1 MGFPALLP
9 AGHLEENIIMK
20 KCYRKFIT
28 AIPALIYFVIYL
40 TWFYLIE
47 HMQGRDYTIIHM
59 KADDKIPFC
68 EYFIIPYL
76 LWFGY
81 VAWIVI
87 YLFFK
92 NTRDFHKCCRFLF
105 SGMTVFLIISTVFP
119 NIHYLRPS
127 VMPRDNIFCDLVAML
142 YQIDTST
149 NLWPSIHVYNSL
161 GVLFAVV
168 HNDRLGS
175 KKWIKWTCFTLTVSI
190 VLSTMFLKQHSV
202 FDVMTAFIMA
212 AVVYIV
218 VYRTELLSNLRHT
231 YEKYRKRK
239 ETQWF

>member
-1 MGFPALLP
+1 MKKLYQKFMMAVPALVYLT
-9 AGHLEENIIMK
+9 
-20 KCYRKFIT
+20 F
-28 AIPALIYFVIYL
+28 YL

-47 HMQGRDYTIIHM
+47 NMHGRDYTIIHM

-68 EYFIIPYL
+68 EFFIVPYL

-81 VAWIVI
+81 IAWIMI
-87 YLFFK
+87 YLLFT

-105 SGMTVFLIISTVFP
+105 SGMTVFLIISTLFP
-119 NIHYLRPS
+119 NIHYLRPFI
-127 VMPRDNIFCDLVAML
+127 MPRDNVFCDLVSFL
-142 YQIDTST
+142 YKIDTST

-161 GVLFAVV
+161 GVLFAVA

-175 KKWIKWTCFTLTVSI
+175 KKWIKWCCFTLSVSI
-190 VLSTMFLKQHSV
+190 ILSTMFLKQHSV

-218 VYRTELLSNLRHT
+218 VYRTEILSNLRHS
-231 YEKYRKRK
+231 YEEYRKRNK
-239 ETQWF
+239 KSADRLWR

>member
-1 MGFPALLP
+1 
-9 AGHLEENIIMK
+9 MK
-20 KCYRKFIT
+20 KLYQKFLV
-28 AIPALIYFVIYL
+28 ALPALIYLAIYL

-47 HMQGRDYTIIHM
+47 NMHGRDYTIIHM

-81 VAWIVI
+81 IAWIMV
-87 YLFFK
+87 YLLFT
-92 NTRDFHKCCRFLF
+92 NTRDFYKCCRFLF
-105 SGMTVFLIISTVFP
+105 TGMTVFLIVSTLFP
-119 NIHYLRPS
+119 NIHYLRPAR
-127 VMPRDNIFCDLVAML
+127 MPRENLFCELVSFL
-142 YQIDTST
+142 YKVDTST

-161 GVLFAVV
+161 GVLFAVT
-168 HNDRLGS
+168 HNERLGS
-175 KKWIKWTCFTLTVSI
+175 KKWIKLSCFTLSTAI
-190 VLSTMFLKQHSV
+190 ILSTMLLKQHSV

-212 AVVYIV
+212 AAVYIM

>member
-1 MGFPALLP
+1 MKKLYQKFMMAVPALVYLT
-9 AGHLEENIIMK
+9 L
-20 KCYRKFIT
+20 
-28 AIPALIYFVIYL
+28 YL

-47 HMQGRDYTIIHM
+47 NMHGRDYTIIHM

-68 EYFIIPYL
+68 EFFIVPYL

-81 VAWIVI
+81 IAWIMI
-87 YLFFK
+87 YLLFT

-105 SGMTVFLIISTVFP
+105 SGMTVFLIISTLFP
-119 NIHYLRPS
+119 NIHYLRPFI
-127 VMPRDNIFCDLVAML
+127 MPRDNVFCDLVSFL
-142 YQIDTST
+142 YKIDTST

-161 GVLFAVV
+161 GVLFAVA

-175 KKWIKWTCFTLTVSI
+175 KKWIKWCCFTLSVSI
-190 VLSTMFLKQHSV
+190 ILSTMFLKQHSV

-218 VYRTELLSNLRHT
+218 VYRTEILSNLRHS
-231 YEKYRKRK
+231 YEEYRKRNK
-239 ETQWF
+239 KSADRLWR